1 MKMTQYLVYFL
12 VLGLCSLT
20 KCELSL
26 QIIKDMEGTLTPVS
40 KDVYEKVNTKFS
52 LICELEWS
60 GDPQQYTEYDENL
73 QWSKEEKTKLNMSLL
88 LNRYKPIT
96 TRNAIN
102 KATKVF
108 NPLRIED
115 KGTYFCVSLKFKLF
129 KTIDLN
135 VYNDVKRVESRPL
148 YEPNFCND
156 QMFQCMSNGVCITQH
171 YVCDGK
177 ADCKDRSDESPET
190 CQGDPCKDKIP
201 CDDGRCIP
209 ISWCCDRNHDLNCT
223 VTNRPQCCQVLSE
236 SYEEY
241 GFTPHINQPQEYG
254 ATYLFILVCVLSIL
268 FSIVL
273 LLLILSKV
281 VIFAKKTALQQQRQ
295 NFCENAL
302 RNQNGINLIQQD
314 CDIYSFY
321 RNSRTPRSNY
331 NTNIVLESTSVNDPL
346 LCPPRFN
353 TDLINDQP
361 PSYIDVLRHGSVND
375 PPPPYAS
382 REMLNLND
390 VGRTGAN

>member
-1 MKMTQYLVYFL
+1 MYL
-12 VLGLCSLT
+12 
-20 KCELSL
+20 
-26 QIIKDMEGTLTPVS
+26 P
-40 KDVYEKVNTKFS
+40 
-52 LICELEWS
+52 
-60 GDPQQYTEYDENL
+60 
-73 QWSKEEKTKLNMSLL
+73 
-88 LNRYKPIT
+88 
-96 TRNAIN
+96 A
-102 KATKVF
+102 
-108 NPLRIED
+108 
-115 KGTYFCVSLKFKLF
+115 
-129 KTIDLN
+129 
-135 VYNDVKRVESRPL
+135 
-148 YEPNFCND
+148 
-156 QMFQCMSNGVCITQH
+156 
-171 YVCDGK
+171 
-177 ADCKDRSDESPET
+177 
-190 CQGDPCKDKIP
+190 
-201 CDDGRCIP
+201 
-209 ISWCCDRNHDLNCT
+209 
-223 VTNRPQCCQVLSE
+223 
-236 SYEEY
+236 YEEY

-254 ATYLFILVCVLSIL
+254 ATYLFILVCKYPLSYNFKTHFQLNWRSPGVLSIL

-390 VGRTGAN
+390 VGRTGANWPARFNFSCFLLILMPRDFRYSLC